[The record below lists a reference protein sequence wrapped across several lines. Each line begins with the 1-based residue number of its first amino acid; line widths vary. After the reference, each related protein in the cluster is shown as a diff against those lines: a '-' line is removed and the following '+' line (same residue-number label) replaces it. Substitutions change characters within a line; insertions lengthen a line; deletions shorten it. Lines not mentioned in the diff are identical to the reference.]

1 MLWEVKIVRR
11 LFVGSIAS
19 ALPECS
25 RSRTREELRRA
36 RARLSGSNN
45 RGPCVSVK
53 CSVPPVPHLSPRASV
68 SVWILDSVVQP
79 AFECLLWPEGQQ
91 SGDRL
96 DLGLKATLDSGFF
109 YSLSFLTGTR
119 PP

>member
-1 MLWEVKIVRR
+1 M
-11 LFVGSIAS
+11 
-19 ALPECS
+19 
-25 RSRTREELRRA
+25 
-36 RARLSGSNN
+36 
-45 RGPCVSVK
+45 SVK
-53 CSVPPVPHLSPRASV
+53 FSVTPVPHLFPRASV

-91 SGDRL
+91 SGGRLDLGLKARDRL